1 MFDSALIVLSTL
13 THKLLLDVVDA
24 LVEVVLVLLAL
35 DTTSC
40 GTVELVGQ
48 ASEEAAAAAAL
59 LLLSFAAAA
68 AHATLLVGMALL
80 LSVVSAE
87 LAGSILE
94 EVHG

>member
-68 AHATLLVGMALL
+68 HATLLVGMALL